1 MDPVK
6 AISWKRRRVKQ
17 LEDWTEALC
26 LSETL
31 NAFINVVF
39 GVRYFFPDP
48 SELLHSLVRLGIV
61 QYRRFFDLNANET
74 RLGVFVSPNLGHRAV
89 YYLYKRQHEEFVTP
103 EEPMPH
109 EDAMLNTRRG
119 MDLYSY
125 EMEKEVE
132 YEETVKGK
140 QRRRK
145 AVWDFYNQEENRAV
159 EVETG
164 KNNAAQVAQHVRAAL
179 HTGVN
184 LCIVIP
190 EWSSLRLL
198 NYYTQCVFRG
208 LSKSRRLPAIRIELR
223 DIAKP
228 KEVLRWIEVANRPRL
243 KSNIPERYYTV
254 EEEEERHYDS
264 KKGKYEWKTRT
275 KKYLTQ
281 IKVPY
286 PREIRLR
293 EGSVFS
299 KEQLETELWD
309 KFKTW
314 RTPWK

>member
-6 AISWKRRRVKQ
+6 AISWKKRRAKQ
-17 LEDWTEALC
+17 LEDWTEAIC
-26 LSETL
+26 YEKTL
-31 NAFINVVF
+31 IAFTDVVF

-48 SELLHSLVRLGIV
+48 SELLHGLVRLGIV
-61 QYRRFFDLNANET
+61 QYRRYLDLDANEN
-74 RLGVFVSPNLGHRAV
+74 RLGVFISPNLGHRAV

-103 EEPMPH
+103 ENSLTH

-125 EMEKEVE
+125 EIEEEVE
-132 YEETVKGK
+132 YEEVEKGK
-140 QRRRK
+140 KRQRK
-145 AVWDFYNQEENRAV
+145 AVWDFYSEEENKAV

-164 KNNAAQVAQHVRAAL
+164 KNNAAQVARHVRAAL

-184 LCIVIP
+184 LSIVIP

-208 LSKSRRLPAIRIELR
+208 LSRSRRLPAIKIELR
-223 DIAKP
+223 DIVKP
-228 KEVLRWIEVANRPRL
+228 REVLRWIEVGNRPRL
-243 KSNIPERYYTV
+243 KSSIPERYYTV
-254 EEEEERHYDS
+254 EEEEERYYDS
-264 KKGKYEWKTRT
+264 KKGRYEWKTKT
-275 KKYLTQ
+275 KKFLTQ

-286 PREIRLR
+286 PREVRVR
-293 EGSVFS
+293 ESYSFS
-299 KEQLETELWD
+299 MEKRESDLWK